1 MARPSP
7 QTDRVVALIEILAAQ
22 PDASVTLAEATR
34 RLRVNKSTCHAMLT
48 TLTEQ
53 AWLLRDPATKSYR
66 LGPALVA
73 IARVAAESFPLLDL
87 AHPAMVDLS
96 LEVGANCAAIGVSAE
111 HVEVLDQIR
120 DLRAAGEGLRVGASI
135 PLRPPFGAAAIAWA
149 AREVI
154 ERWLADAP
162 AANRAHYGDA
172 LEVIRARGFVL
183 EAAASS
189 TTRLEDLLVLAGD
202 DVTDAQRER
211 AMFEPALLDRIA
223 RELATQDDY
232 LVATIDP
239 ARDYTIVTMSAPVF
253 DADGGVPLLLSL
265 WGFPSRL
272 KGDEIDRIGRRLA
285 TATAALSRSAQGA
298 TALIR

>member
-7 QTDRVVALIEILAAQ
+7 QTDRVVALVEILGSQ
-22 PDASVTLAEATR
+22 PDMAITLAEATR

-53 AWLLRDPATKSYR
+53 AWLLRDPATKTYR

-96 LEVGANCAAIGVSAE
+96 LEIGANCAAIGVGAD

-120 DLRAAGEGLRVGASI
+120 DLRASGEGLRVGASI

-149 AREVI
+149 APEVI
-154 ERWLADAP
+154 DRWLGHAP
-162 AANRAHYGDA
+162 AANRDHYREALDA
-172 LEVIRARGFVL
+172 IRARGYVL

-189 TTRLEDLLVLAGD
+189 TNRLEDLLSFAGD
-202 DVTDAQRER
+202 DVTEAQRDR
-211 AMFEPALLDRIA
+211 AMFEPELLDRIA

-232 LVATIDP
+232 LVAAIDP
-239 ARDYTIVTMSAPVF
+239 SRDYTIVTMSAPVF
-253 DADGGVPLLLSL
+253 DADGNVPLLLSV
-265 WGFPSRL
+265 WGFPSRVR
-272 KGDEIDRIGRRLA
+272 GDDVDRIGRRLA
-285 TATAALSRSAQGA
+285 AATTALSRAVTGA
-298 TALIR
+298 VSR